1 MSQKSVKYKYELT
14 SDFKQLLKSLSL
26 QNRDWVVEQYNRN
39 RPFKDHITADRF
51 NEGKMAWEL
60 VDFESLEP
68 LVEVL
73 MFGATKY
80 SKDNWK
86 KGQAITELL
95 GSLFRHI
102 IAFQNGED
110 LDEESGKSHIGHA
123 MCNLMF
129 IQYVLTHHEKF
140 DDRNKIG
147 G

>member
-26 QNRDWVVEQYNRN
+26 QNRDWLVEQYNRN
-39 RPFKDHITADRF
+39 RPFKDHVTADRF

>member
-1 MSQKSVKYKYELT
+1 MSQNSIKYELT
-14 SDFKQLLKSLSL
+14 SEFKKLLSSLSS
-26 QNRDWVVEQYNRN
+26 QNRNWLLEQYNRN

>member
-26 QNRDWVVEQYNRN
+26 QNRDWIVEQYNRN

-129 IQYVLTHHEKF
+129 IQYVLDNHKHF
-140 DDRNKIG
+140 DDRKKG
-147 G
+147 S

>member
-26 QNRDWVVEQYNRN
+26 QNRDWIVEQYNRN

-129 IQYVLTHHEKF
+129 IQFVLTHHEKF

>member
-60 VDFESLEP
+60 VDFESLKP

>member
-1 MSQKSVKYKYELT
+1 MSQNFIKYELT
-14 SDFKQLLKSLSL
+14 TDFKKLLSSLSS
-26 QNRDWVVEQYNRN
+26 QNRKWLLEQYNRN
-39 RPFKDHITADRF
+39 RPFEDQITADRF

-95 GSLFRHI
+95 GSLLRHI
-102 IAFQNGED
+102 IAFQKGED

-129 IQYVLTHHEKF
+129 IQYVLNNHKHF
-140 DDRNKIG
+140 DDRKK
-147 G
+147 

>member
-1 MSQKSVKYKYELT
+1 MSQKPIKYNYELT
-14 SDFKQLLKSLSL
+14 SDFKQLLRALSL
-26 QNRDWVVEQYNRN
+26 QIEDQV
-39 RPFKDHITADRF
+39 TADRF

-60 VDFESLEP
+60 VDFQALEP
-68 LVEVL
+68 MVEVL
-73 MFGATKY
+73 MFGASKY

-110 LDEESGKSHIGHA
+110 LDKESGKSHIGHA

-129 IQYVLTHHEKF
+129 IQYVLDHRGHF
-140 DDRNKIG
+140 DDRKKG
-147 G
+147 A

>member
-1 MSQKSVKYKYELT
+1 MSKEPIEYKYQLT
-14 SDFKQLLKSLSL
+14 SDFKQLLKSLSV
-26 QNRDWVVEQYNRN
+26 QNEHWLVEQYNRN

-60 VDFESLEP
+60 IDFQALEP

-86 KGQAITELL
+86 KGQSITELL

-102 IAFQNGED
+102 IAFQKGED

-129 IQYVLTHHEKF
+129 IQYVLNNHKHF
-140 DDRNKIG
+140 DDRKK
-147 G
+147 